1 MFRMTIMTLCAA
13 FALMFSTAC
22 FAQEKIDHAEY
33 MKPAAVGEKK
43 GEVVK
48 GVVSFDGTQKA
59 VHFVDTHG
67 ATDFMIS
74 YGSISS
80 MLYEQTAK
88 PRYAEGIL
96 IAWPLLLTKSKK
108 HYLTIHYS
116 DQGGT
121 SQFVIIHLDKTNYQQ
136 ALAIAETETGK
147 KVDRSIED

>member
-1 MFRMTIMTLCAA
+1 MFRMTFITLSTA
-13 FALMFSTAC
+13 FALLFSTAC

-48 GVVSFDGTQKA
+48 GDISFDGARKSIQ
-59 VHFVDTHG
+59 FIDTHG
-67 ATDFMIS
+67 TTDFMIS
-74 YGSISS
+74 YSSISS

-147 KVDRSIED
+147 KVDRSIEN